1 MDATTLFLQDSTKDA
16 IITYTNQFLSVPI
29 IIQASGESDII
40 TFDNNSEVID
50 TTVRKTADG
59 AILATVKPVLI
70 TGHLTQQWLAP
81 SRLAIANIQNTK
93 QKTSLV
99 IPGILNIASP
109 SGAWNINLPSFV
121 FTGVPAGPTLTSE
134 GVSEVQVSFTCDL
147 PTNTILGS
155 VLSTATS
162 VANLFG

>member
-1 MDATTLFLQDSTKDA
+1 MNTALFLQDSTKDA
-16 IITYTNQFLSVPI
+16 IITYTNDFLAAPI
-29 IIQASGESDII
+29 IIQASGENDIV

-70 TGHLTQQWLAP
+70 TGHLTQQWLSPA
-81 SRLAIANIQNTK
+81 RLAIANIQNTK

-99 IPGILNIASP
+99 IPGTLNIVSP
-109 SGAWNINLPSFV
+109 SGAWNVNLPTFV
-121 FTGVPAGPTLTSE
+121 FTGIPSGPTLNAD
-134 GVSEVQVSFTCDL
+134 GVQEVQVSFTCDI

-155 VLSTATS
+155 VLSTAAS
-162 VANLFG
+162 VANLLG